1 MGTWRRGPG
10 PLDGKGLATAL
21 RAVGVVPV
29 VEIDDAAAA
38 TRLAEA
44 LLEGGVAC
52 AEITFRTGA
61 AAAAI
66 EAVRRAVPAMLVGA
80 GTVLTPEQADV
91 ARDAGADFLVSPGF
105 GPRVVERA
113 RAIGLPLLPGVAT
126 PTEIQ
131 MALEEGIST
140 VKLFPAE
147 ALGGVAYLRTLAGPF
162 RGVGFVPTG
171 GVDAANLAAYLA
183 APGVVACGGSWL
195 VRREWIAAR
204 DFAEVTTAAREAAAI
219 VARVRAS

>member
-1 MGTWRRGPG
+1 MGAWRRGDG
-10 PLDGKGLATAL
+10 PLGGEGLAAAL
-21 RAVGVVPV
+21 RDVGVVPV
-29 VEIDDAAAA
+29 VEIDEATAAA
-38 TRLAEA
+38 RLAEA
-44 LLEGGVAC
+44 LIEGGVAC
-52 AEITFRTGA
+52 AEITFRTRA

-66 EAVRRAVPAMLVGA
+66 EAIRRAVPGMLVGA
-80 GTVLTPEQADV
+80 GTILTPDQADV

-113 RAIGLPLLPGVAT
+113 RVIGLPVLPGAAT

-131 MALEEGIST
+131 MALEEGIET

-147 ALGGVAYLRTLAGPF
+147 SLGGVAYLRALAGPF

-171 GVDAANLAAYLA
+171 GIDAGSLAAYLA

-195 VRREWIAAR
+195 VRREWIVAR
-204 DFAEVTTAAREAAAI
+204 DYTAVAGAAREAAAI
-219 VARVRAS
+219 VARARAG